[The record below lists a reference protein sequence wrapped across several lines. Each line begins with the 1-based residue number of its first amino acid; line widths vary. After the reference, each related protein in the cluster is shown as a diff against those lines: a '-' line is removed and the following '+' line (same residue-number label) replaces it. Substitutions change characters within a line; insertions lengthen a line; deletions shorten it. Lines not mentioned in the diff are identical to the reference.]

1 MKTNYIIANPPYSKI
16 GIDIAT
22 ILPDHADKI
31 VYLGT
36 HLMVKVN
43 CDIVSTECVYVES
56 YCIHN
61 VNEHYEKLKWVSMT
75 IWLAYPGKCRYIPKK
90 TKRNSS
96 STPWTVRLPAIL
108 TCMGWNSI
116 ISRDVLLNRNPSTSD
131 ILSCNSEEER
141 DTIINELTETP
152 PYNRKAMLKYGFIS
166 NFENIK

>member
-1 MKTNYIIANPPYSKI
+1 MKTDYIIANPPYSKI

-61 VNEHYEKLKWVSMT
+61 VNEHYEKLKWVGMT

-96 STPWTVRLPAIL
+96 STPWTVRLPAIS
-108 TCMGWNSI
+108 TCKGWNST
-116 ISRDVLLNRNPSTSD
+116 ISRDALLNRNPKTSD